1 MKTLL
6 ALLLISACATQ
17 PTVKESLTLNKSW
30 PNADWQ
36 AYAYQKVDG
45 MPLIMEFCPK
55 GLTRANWVHMLAA
68 VAKHESN
75 FNPSL
80 TYPEKFKNGKG
91 ETVISTGLFQVS
103 YESAGGYGYRGLDTN
118 DLKSPLLNIDIAIAI
133 MKKWA
138 LRDGT
143 LGNDRAP
150 WRGAARY
157 FSVFRYKKASM
168 KKYMEPF
175 CQ

>member
-17 PTVKESLTLNKSW
+17 PTVKDSLTLNKSW

-55 GLTRANWVHMLAA
+55 GLTRANWVHMIAA

-103 YESAGGYGYRGLDTN
+103 YE
-118 DLKSPLLNIDIAIAI
+118 
-133 MKKWA
+133 
-138 LRDGT
+138 
-143 LGNDRAP
+143 
-150 WRGAARY
+150 
-157 FSVFRYKKASM
+157 
-168 KKYMEPF
+168 
-175 CQ
+175 